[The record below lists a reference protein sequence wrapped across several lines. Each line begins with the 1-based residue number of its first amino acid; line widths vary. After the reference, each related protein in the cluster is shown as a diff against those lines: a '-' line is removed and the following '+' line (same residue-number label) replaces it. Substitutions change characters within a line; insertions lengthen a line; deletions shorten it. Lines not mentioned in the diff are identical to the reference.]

1 MNLHV
6 RNFKTDNAARR
17 RKNAAGGGAYLFVI
31 AKVLFVGMVVFG
43 VVTIRI
49 SINEKVEKL
58 NRQAVL
64 VKIRVHEIDREI
76 ENMKIERER
85 LTCWPHI
92 RKKIETFSLALRF
105 PAPEQVHPLFDS
117 APVKRDLMREKTRK
131 LSKR

>member
-6 RNFKTDNAARR
+6 RNFKTDNARR
-17 RKNAAGGGAYLFVI
+17 RKNVSGGGAYLSVI
-31 AKVLFVGMVVFG
+31 AKVLFFGGVVFG
-43 VVTIRI
+43 VVTLRI

-64 VKIRVHEIDREI
+64 VKVRIHEIDREI

-105 PAPEQVHPLFDS
+105 PAPDQVHPLFDS
-117 APVKRDLMREKTRK
+117 APAKRDLTRERTRK
-131 LSKR
+131 VSQR